1 MFDSPQKIKHQRRRK
16 IPRAEKERLTGKK
29 QKRQRYHAEG

>member
-16 IPRAEKERLTGKK
+16 IPRASERLTGKK